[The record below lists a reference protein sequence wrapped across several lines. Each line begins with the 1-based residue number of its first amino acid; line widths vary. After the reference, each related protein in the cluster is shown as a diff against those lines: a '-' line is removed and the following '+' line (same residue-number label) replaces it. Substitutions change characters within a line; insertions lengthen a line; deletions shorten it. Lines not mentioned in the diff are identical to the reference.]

1 MELQEYHWEIGKEER
16 GIQESCLYL
25 LNKNRLENNR
35 LENILDTE
43 NPKFLYTDKDIK
55 PHRLTLITFPEEFIK
70 DNRQKY
76 QGKVNSI
83 LSLRIINPESINREA
98 ITDMY
103 FYKGKFVS
111 GSFFGGQNFD
121 ISQIEKSLNFYFNM
135 SGIEGFGNYLP
146 EFIKKSNLPN
156 KQKEA
161 VKDLIE

>member
-1 MELQEYHWEIGKEER
+1 MGQKQYTWQIGEKKG

-25 LNKNRLENNR
+25 LNKNRLEKNK
-35 LENILDTE
+35 LENILDVE
-43 NPKFLYTDKDIK
+43 NPKFLYTDKEIK

-70 DNRQKY
+70 DNKQKY
-76 QGKVNSI
+76 QGETDSI
-83 LSLRIINPESINREA
+83 LSLRIINPQSINREA

-121 ISQIEKSLNFYFNM
+121 ISQIKRSLNFYFNM
-135 SGIEGFGNYLP
+135 SGIEGFGDYLP
-146 EFIKKSNLPN
+146 EFIKQSNLS
-156 KQKEA
+156 KEQKEA